1 MRTIIGFKQL
11 RGYIFMVHQNQ
22 SGFTLLELMI
32 TVAVLGVLAALALPS
47 FQSVLEGRRL
57 VGAAENLFADLQFAR
72 SESIKRNVVIRF
84 QVTTGANWCFGV
96 DDDDGTACDCTN
108 NACEVDTIPKNVVA
122 ADYTDIQMSVG
133 GVVEFD
139 PRQGMPDTAQTYTFR
154 VGAAGRTKS
163 VTVNAIGRVEMD

>member
-1 MRTIIGFKQL
+1 MADSE
-11 RGYIFMVHQNQ
+11 Q
-22 SGFTLLELMI
+22 SGFTVMELMI
-32 TVAVLGVLAALALPS
+32 TVTILAIMAAIALPS

-72 SESIKRNVVIRF
+72 SESIKRNEVIRF
-84 QVTTGANWCFGV
+84 QATTGASWCFGV
-96 DDDDGTACDCTN
+96 DDDDGAACDCTS
-108 NACEVDTIPKNVVA
+108 NACEIDAAPKNVVA
-122 ADYTDIQMSVG
+122 ADYVDIQMSVG

>member
-1 MRTIIGFKQL
+1 MA
-11 RGYIFMVHQNQ
+11 HSDQ

-32 TVAVLGVLAALALPS
+32 TVAILAILAALALPS

-72 SESIKRNVVIRF
+72 SESIKRNEVIRF

-96 DDDDGTACDCTN
+96 DDDDGAACDCTSG
-108 NACEVDTIPKNVVA
+108 ACEVDTVPKNVVA

-154 VGAAGRTKS
+154 IGASGNTKN
-163 VTVNAIGRVEMD
+163 VTVNAIGRVKMD

>member
-1 MRTIIGFKQL
+1 MA
-11 RGYIFMVHQNQ
+11 HPDQ

-32 TVAVLGVLAALALPS
+32 TLAILAILAAIALPS

-72 SESIKRNVVIRF
+72 SESIKRNEVIRF
-84 QVTTGANWCFGV
+84 QATTGANWCFGI
-96 DDDDGTACDCTN
+96 DDDDGSTCDCTSG
-108 NACEVDTIPKNVVA
+108 ACEVDTVPKNVVA
-122 ADYTDIQMSVG
+122 ADYTDIQMSAG